1 MMNKSSWLVAIVLV
15 LGIGYSGLQFYH
27 APRPK
32 QLSSAAIFNAQ
43 LPDLAGVRQPL
54 RQWRGKLLVVNFWAS
69 WCPPCQR
76 EIPGFIHLQQLY
88 GAQGLQF
95 IGIAIDDKAAV
106 QAYANQTGFNYPILV
121 SDLEGVSLA
130 QASGNYSGGL
140 PYTVIIDPQGK
151 IVAAGPGEMSEQE
164 LSNLLLPILQ
174 KH

>member
-1 MMNKSSWLVAIVLV
+1 MIKKTSWLIAFIIVLS
-15 LGIGYSGLQFYH
+15 LGYSGYQFFQ

-32 QLSSAAIFNAQ
+32 TLSSDAIFHAQ

-54 RQWRGKLLVVNFWAS
+54 EQWRGKVLVINFWAS

-76 EIPGFIHLQQLY
+76 EIPGFIQLQHQY

-106 QAYANQTGFNYPILV
+106 QAYANKTGFNYPVLV
-121 SDLEGVSLA
+121 SDLEGVALA
-130 QASGNYSGGL
+130 RASGNYAGGL
-140 PYTVIIDPQGK
+140 PYTLVIDRQGQV
-151 IVAAGPGEMSEQE
+151 VAAGSGEMSKQE
-164 LSNLLLPILQ
+164 LSNLITPLLQ